1 MVATVVVYFHP
12 GRSIGSML
20 ESDIFALAAFAYSV
34 GMGLASML
42 TAVAL
47 HEAGLPLLSNIVVV
61 LLFIGLAMALV
72 GYARAKFVRPA
83 FASAC
88 SLIGVIL
95 FTVCVRSTAQLGTAN
110 LSPQRRQ
117 GGQRIARAVRD
128 GQGVRRHA
136 RRDHGRHRD
145 QLGVPPALAAERMH
159 QPRVSCATSES
170 AVGADAAQ
178 A

>member
-20 ESDIFALAAFAYSV
+20 EANVFALAAFAYAT
-34 GMGLASML
+34 GLGLASML

-47 HEAGLPLLSNIVVV
+47 HEAGLPLLSNVVVV

-83 FASAC
+83 FSSAC

-95 FTVCVRSTAQLGTAN
+95 FTVCVE
-110 LSPQRRQ
+110 
-117 GGQRIARAVRD
+117 AVRRSSASLRSLSLSLAASS
-128 GQGVRRHA
+128 RRAA
-136 RRDHGRHRD
+136 RRSGSSRRTRCTT
-145 QLGVPPALAAERMH
+145 LR
-159 QPRVSCATSES
+159 SS
-170 AVGADAAQ
+170 
-178 A
+178 